1 MTEDDDKKVF
11 YLFTKTAREKEEWF
25 NHFMVAAKFME
36 DWEHQ
41 NPKEGLLKNYFQI
54 CTSISAAVCLNF
66 LITWQFFSG
75 AIYDTNYETFK
86 VKEQKFKMFMED
98 YPQVKFYWLKYFQ
111 NYYFFRKWLFL

>member
-41 NPKEGLLKNYFQI
+41 NPKEGLLTNYI
-54 CTSISAAVCLNF
+54 PNCTLSSCLFTFF
-66 LITWQFFSG
+66 LNILTIFSG

-98 YPQVKFYWLKYFQ
+98 YPQV
-111 NYYFFRKWLFL
+111 NFF

>member
-41 NPKEGLLKNYFQI
+41 NPKEGLLTNYI
-54 CTSISAAVCLNF
+54 LNLYCISAAVCLHF
-66 LITWQFFSG
+66 LN
-75 AIYDTNYETFK
+75 A
-86 VKEQKFKMFMED
+86 
-98 YPQVKFYWLKYFQ
+98 
-111 NYYFFRKWLFL
+111 FRCHI

>member
-41 NPKEGLLKNYFQI
+41 NPKEGLL
-54 CTSISAAVCLNF
+54 
-66 LITWQFFSG
+66 
-75 AIYDTNYETFK
+75 TNYI
-86 VKEQKFKMFMED
+86 
-98 YPQVKFYWLKYFQ
+98 P
-111 NYYFFRKWLFL
+111 N

>member
-41 NPKEGLLKNYFQI
+41 NPKEGLLKNYVYI
-54 CTSISAAVCLNF
+54 RTSISAAVCLHFVNN
-66 LITWQFFSG
+66 LTMFF
-75 AIYDTNYETFK
+75 
-86 VKEQKFKMFMED
+86 
-98 YPQVKFYWLKYFQ
+98 QVPYMIPIMKHLKSKSKSLKCLWKIIL
-111 NYYFFRKWLFL
+111 R

>member
-41 NPKEGLLKNYFQI
+41 NPKEGLLKNYVYIRQGGRSWGVWGGKGPPSFSDLFSKISKIFIISFFLFSRGPPKKI
-54 CTSISAAVCLNF
+54 CFC
-66 LITWQFFSG
+66 
-75 AIYDTNYETFK
+75 
-86 VKEQKFKMFMED
+86 
-98 YPQVKFYWLKYFQ
+98 PP
-111 NYYFFRKWLFL
+111 